1 MFDVGDPLVGPFPA
15 DALTVPDPTQKTGL
29 RVNLPLPACGEEP
42 SSCAEVGEL
51 NRLDGFSL
59 SPRTTVRFS
68 APVSLHSVEMGVY
81 FVWLDNLTAEE
92 PGLRPEGHTTQINQL
107 VYSPATNAAHF
118 KPNEVFDQHRR
129 YLLVVTQDVRDEQGD
144 AVERDPAFDACLTQ
158 PDGDY
163 CDRLSAAVLA
173 LDDPSGVVAASL
185 FTTLSATAW
194 LEGARDQVDDT
205 EPNFRP
211 VGEPNVYQF
220 GDLLGITVRTETG
233 PGLFDDFTVPAPAFV
248 LPNIDRVA
256 FGVYESPNY
265 LDGNQLI
272 PTGPTGQPPPAP
284 NSTTDIFFQAALPA
298 AAPPEQGYPVAIV
311 AHGLGDSRLGGPVL
325 VANGLAAEGFA
336 TLAISAVGHGGGP
349 NGIVRLTQAGGGLV
363 ELPLGGRSI
372 DRNDDGTIEGREG
385 CIVFEPVPAGIRD
398 CLRQTVVDL
407 MQLVRLIQSGLDLD
421 GAAGIPLDASRIY
434 FAGQSLGAVTG
445 SLLHAIEPDIRA
457 AVLNVGGGSVV
468 DISRHSDELGEIAI
482 GFLANREPALLNDN
496 GSFNDDY
503 PIRNQPPR
511 VISVPGALE
520 IQTVFERAEWAQMP
534 GDPLAFATHL
544 SRSSLPGVPAKPT
557 LFQIALGDTT
567 VPNPENSALVRAA
580 GARMSTQ
587 VYRHDLARAAVPQL
601 RENPHPF
608 LVDFEALLGVGG
620 EVARAAQAQIAGYFA
635 SDGATIPD
643 VNPLVAGRF
652 GFDIFEFPQVLP
664 DNFGDDEE
672 AVTVSAGSFVG
683 PNLSA
688 ASIASAF
695 APNVATGFRI
705 NDQLPLPTSLMGTV
719 VRIIDSEGRIHYGSF
734 FFVDFIQT
742 NFFIPDGV
750 ALGPAEVVISNADGV
765 ISRGVIV
772 IAPIAPG
779 VFTANASGEGIAA
792 AQFISIAADDTRV
805 DGLTFDCSAGIGNCV
820 GIPIDLGG
828 DGDEVFLVLFAT
840 GVRGRSDLSA
850 VRATIDGREIPVLF
864 AGDQGFFLGLDQ
876 FNLGPISRDLI
887 GRGEVEIVII
897 VDGVVANVVTVV
909 IQ

>member
-1 MFDVGDPLVGPFPA
+1 MPAAGTAKTVGPA
-15 DALTVPDPTQKTGL
+15 QRK
-29 RVNLPLPACGEEP
+29 E
-42 SSCAEVGEL
+42 
-51 NRLDGFSL
+51 
-59 SPRTTVRFS
+59 
-68 APVSLHSVEMGVY
+68 
-81 FVWLDNLTAEE
+81 
-92 PGLRPEGHTTQINQL
+92 I
-107 VYSPATNAAHF
+107 
-118 KPNEVFDQHRR
+118 
-129 YLLVVTQDVRDEQGD
+129 
-144 AVERDPAFDACLTQ
+144 
-158 PDGDY
+158 
-163 CDRLSAAVLA
+163 
-173 LDDPSGVVAASL
+173 VAAGL
-185 FTTLSATAW
+185 LAGEAR
-194 LEGARDQVDDT
+194 LELELVARVILHKAA
-205 EPNFRP
+205 
-211 VGEPNVYQF
+211 YYI
-220 GDLLGITVRTETG
+220 LGSPESSG
-233 PGLFDDFTVPAPAFV
+233 YPA
-248 LPNIDRVA
+248 
-256 FGVYESPNY
+256 
-265 LDGNQLI
+265 QLI
-272 PTGPTGQPPPAP
+272 PTGPTGQPPPAA
-284 NSTTDIFFQAALPA
+284 NSTTDIFFHVALPA

-325 VANGLAAEGFA
+325 IANGLAAEGFA

-349 NGIVRLTQAGGGLV
+349 NSVVRLTQTVGGIV

-372 DRNDDGTIEGREG
+372 DRNGDGTIEGREG
-385 CIVFEPVPAGIRD
+385 CIVFDPAPAGIRD

-407 MQLVRLIQSGLDLD
+407 MQLVRLIQSGLDID
-421 GAAGIPLDASRIY
+421 GTGGIPLDAGRIY

-468 DISRHSDELGEIAI
+468 DIARHSEELGDIAI
-482 GFLANREPALLNDN
+482 DFLANREPALLNDN
-496 GSFNDDY
+496 GAFNDDY

-520 IQTVFERAEWAQMP
+520 IQTVFERGEWAQMP

-544 SRSSLPGVPAKPT
+544 SRSPLPGVPTKPT

-580 GARMSTQ
+580 GARLTTQ

-608 LVDFEALLGVGG
+608 IVDFEGLLGVGG
-620 EVARAAQAQIAGYFA
+620 EVARAAQAQIAGYFT
-635 SDGATIPD
+635 SDGTTIPN

-683 PNLSA
+683 PNLTA
-688 ASIASAF
+688 AGIASAF
-695 APNVATGFRI
+695 APNVATGFLI

-719 VRIIDSEGRIHYGSF
+719 VRIIDSEGRIHYGRF
-734 FFVDFIQT
+734 FFVDLIQT

-772 IAPIAPG
+772 IAPVAPG
-779 VFTANASGEGIAA
+779 VFTANASGEGVAA
-792 AQFISIAADDTRV
+792 GRFLAIAADDTQV
-805 DGLTFDCSAGIGNCV
+805 SGLTFDCSAGIGNCV

-828 DGDEVFLVLFAT
+828 EGDEVFLVLFAT

-850 VRATIDGREIPVLF
+850 VRATIDGQEIPVLF

-876 FNLGPISRDLI
+876 LNLGPISRDLI
-887 GRGEVEIVII
+887 GRGEVEIVIT